1 MAHHKSARKRI
12 RRNERRA
19 EINRSR
25 ISRIRTFVRRVEA
38 AIASGDQAAAQAAFA
53 AAQPE
58 LQRGVTKGVLH
69 RNTAAR
75 KISRLALR
83 IRAMAT

>member
-12 RRNERRA
+12 RRNERKTDV
-19 EINRSR
+19 NRNR
-25 ISRIRTFVRRVEA
+25 ISRIRTFVRRVED
-38 AIASGDQAAAQAAFA
+38 AIASGDGAAAQAAFV

-58 LQRGVTKGVLH
+58 LQRGVVKGVLH

-75 KISRLALR
+75 KISRMARR
-83 IRAMAT
+83 IRLMAA

>member
-12 RRNERRA
+12 RRNERKTHV
-19 EINRSR
+19 NRNR
-25 ISRIRTFVRRVEA
+25 VSRIRTFLRRVED
-38 AIASGDQAAAQAAFA
+38 AIASGDSAAAQTAFA

-75 KISRLALR
+75 KISRMARR
-83 IRAMAT
+83 IRSMAA

>member
-12 RRNERRA
+12 RRNERKTDV
-19 EINRSR
+19 NRNR
-25 ISRIRTFVRRVEA
+25 ISRIRTFVRRVED
-38 AIASGDQAAAQAAFA
+38 AIASGDSAAAQAAFV

-58 LQRGVTKGVLH
+58 LQRGVVKGVLH

-75 KISRLALR
+75 KISRMARR
-83 IRAMAT
+83 IRLMAA